1 MSSSETAPGIVDVNT
16 TDLDATPRLFSPL
29 SLRDLTLRNRIVIS
43 PMCQHA
49 ADDGRATD
57 WHLVHLGK
65 FALGG
70 AGLIFTEST
79 AVSPHGR
86 IGIADLGLWRD
97 DQIAPLRRVVDFVQA
112 QGVPIGVQLAHAGRK
127 AGSQALWDGGR
138 ALTREQMS
146 LADGSPWRRLGP
158 SRLAAGPEWSVP
170 EALGPQEI
178 KNVIEEFGAATRR
191 ADAAGF
197 DAIELH
203 FGHGYLIASF
213 LSPISNQRTDGY
225 GGDRQGRMRLACD
238 VARRVRQEWPAAKP
252 LFCRISAVDGAEG
265 GWSLD
270 DSVFLARELAH
281 CGVDVI
287 DVSSG
292 GLTEETR
299 RLTVPRG
306 LGFQVDFA
314 RTIRRETEVTT
325 QAVGMI
331 VDGEQAEQ
339 ILRSGAAD
347 LIAIAREALNDPYW
361 PRRAREQL
369 QLPADYDTWPVRHG
383 IWLAKRDEQMGDIL
397 RERREAVATRHQQA
411 GDDKAGIDKGRN

>member
-1 MSSSETAPGIVDVNT
+1 MTSSESSSEINE
-16 TDLDATPRLFSPL
+16 TDGDASKLFSPL
-29 SLRDLTLRNRIVIS
+29 TLRDLTLRNRIVIS

-49 ADDGRATD
+49 AEDGKATD

-70 AGLIFTEST
+70 AGLVFTEST

-86 IGIADLGLWRD
+86 IGVSDLGLWRD
-97 DQIAPLRRVVDFVQA
+97 DQIAPLKRVADFVQA

-138 ALTREQMS
+138 ALAPEQMR
-146 LADGSPWRRLGP
+146 LADDSPWRRLGP
-158 SRLAAGPEWSVP
+158 SALAAGPEWSVP
-170 EALGPQEI
+170 DALTLDDI
-178 KNVIEEFGAATRR
+178 KTIVDEFGTATRR
-191 ADAAGF
+191 AQAAGF

-213 LSPISNQRTDGY
+213 LSPISNHRTDGY
-225 GGDRQGRMRLACD
+225 GGDRQRRMRLARE
-238 VARRVRQEWPAAKP
+238 VALRVGEEWPAAKP

-265 GWSLD
+265 GWSVD
-270 DSVFLARELAH
+270 DSTDLARELSR

-314 RTIRRETEVTT
+314 RRIKQETGVTT
-325 QAVGMI
+325 QAVGMNRRRRPGRTNPPFGSGRPDRDRPRGTERS
-331 VDGEQAEQ
+331 VLAAAGAGRFGASTG
-339 ILRSGAAD
+339 LRRVAGAPWR
-347 LIAIAREALNDPYW
+347 LAR
-361 PRRAREQL
+361 Q
-369 QLPADYDTWPVRHG
+369 T
-383 IWLAKRDEQMGDIL
+383 
-397 RERREAVATRHQQA
+397 
-411 GDDKAGIDKGRN
+411 

>member
-1 MSSSETAPGIVDVNT
+1 MPSSEPDDMNGM
-16 TDLDATPRLFSPL
+16 PKLFSPL
-29 SLRDLTLRNRIVIS
+29 TLRDLTLRNRIVIS

-70 AGLIFTEST
+70 AGLVFTEST

-86 IGIADLGLWRD
+86 IGLADLGLWRD
-97 DQIAPLRRVVDFVQA
+97 DQIAPLRRVVDFVRA

-138 ALTREQMS
+138 ALTPEQMC
-146 LADGSPWRRLGP
+146 LTDGSPWRRLGP
-158 SRLAAGPEWSVP
+158 SALAAGPEWSVP
-170 EALGPQEI
+170 EALCHDDIQ
-178 KNVIEEFGAATRR
+178 NVIAEFGAAARR
-191 ADAAGF
+191 AQAAGF

-203 FGHGYLIASF
+203 FGHGYLVASF
-213 LSPISNQRTDGY
+213 LSPISNRRTDGY
-225 GGDRQGRMRLACD
+225 GGDRQGRMRLACE
-238 VARRVRQEWPAAKP
+238 VARHVRQEWPTSKP

-265 GWSLD
+265 GWSVD
-270 DSVFLARELAH
+270 DSAVLAH
-281 CGVDVI
+281 ELSRCGIDVI

-314 RTIRRETEVTT
+314 RRIKQESGVTT

-331 VDGEQAEQ
+331 VDGDQAEQ
-339 ILRSGAAD
+339 ILCSGAAD

-361 PRRAREQL
+361 PRRARDDL
-369 QLPADYDTWPVRHG
+369 GLPPDYSSWPVRHG
-383 IWLAKRDEQMGDIL
+383 IWLARRDEQMGDIL
-397 RERREAVATRHQQA
+397 RERRDTVARQRHQTGNHEA
-411 GDDKAGIDKGRN
+411 DIGKGSN

>member
-1 MSSSETAPGIVDVNT
+1 MSLSDTSNAD
-16 TDLDATPRLFSPL
+16 TPKLFSPL
-29 SLRDLTLRNRIVIS
+29 TQRDLTLSNRIVIS

-70 AGLIFTEST
+70 AGLVFTEST

-86 IGIADLGLWRD
+86 IGFADLGLWRD
-97 DQIAPLRRVVDFVQA
+97 DQIAPLKRVVDFVQA

-127 AGSQALWDGGR
+127 AGSQPLWDGGR
-138 ALTREQMS
+138 AFTRDQ
-146 LADGSPWRRLGP
+146 LRFQDGSHWRRLGP
-158 SRLAAGPEWSVP
+158 SALSAGPGWSVP
-170 EALGPQEI
+170 DALQSDEI
-178 KNVIEEFGAATRR
+178 ATVVEQFGAATRR
-191 ADAAGF
+191 AQAAGF

-225 GGDRQGRMRLACD
+225 GGDLRGRMRLACE
-238 VARRVRQEWPAAKP
+238 VAQRVRAGWPDTKP

-265 GWSLD
+265 GWSVD
-270 DSVFLARELAH
+270 DSAALARELSR

-299 RLTVPRG
+299 KLTVPRG

-314 RTIRRETEVTT
+314 RRIKQEAGVTT

-331 VDGEQAEQ
+331 VDGNQAEQ
-339 ILRSGAAD
+339 ILQSGAAD

-361 PRRAREQL
+361 PRRAREDL
-369 QLPADYDTWPVRHG
+369 LLPSDYSTWPKRHG

-397 RERREAVATRHQQA
+397 RERRDAVARQRHQT
-411 GDDKAGIDKGRN
+411 GHDKAGIDKGSN